1 MFWKTAKQSSQTAGN
16 VDTAAKQKSKF
27 SNIRTLLFKIQNGGE
42 VRDDFSST
50 KETGLPES
58 IRPVTIAAMNQKGG
72 CGKTT
77 TVVNLSA
84 ALAEQ
89 GYRVLVVDMDPQAHA
104 SLGLGVAS
112 EHFRRSIRDLLLDR
126 EVTFGDVM
134 RSTPVANLDILP
146 SSIDLAAAQM
156 DLANLSRGEM
166 ALRHCLLPI
175 EKNYDFI
182 FIDCPPTLNL
192 LTLNALCYAKKV
204 LVPVQTHYY
213 ALEGMKELF
222 RTIEAMRAR
231 FNTELEILGILATL
245 FDKRMS
251 IAGEMLQELRNYFSD
266 SMFETVIHTNVKLIE
281 APMVQQPITVY
292 APQSKAAHDFV
303 QLAEEVLRLVTR
315 QN

>member
-1 MFWKTAKQSSQTAGN
+1 MFWKPGNIGDTAKQSSQTTVN
-16 VDTAAKQKSKF
+16 QKGRF
-27 SNIRTLLFKIQNGGE
+27 SNIRALLFGIQNGKG
-42 VRDDFSST
+42 RARDFSAEP
-50 KETGLPES
+50 ETGLPEAL
-58 IRPVTIAAMNQKGG
+58 RPVTIATMNQKGG

-104 SLGLGVAS
+104 SLGLGVAL
-112 EHFRRSIRDLLLDR
+112 EHFRRSVRDLLLDR
-126 EVTFGDVM
+126 NVTFGDVM
-134 RSTPVANLDILP
+134 RSTAVANLDVLP
-146 SSIDLAAAQM
+146 SSIDLAPAQM

-166 ALRHCLLPI
+166 ALRRGLAQV

-222 RTIEAMRAR
+222 KTIETVRAR
-231 FNTELEILGILATL
+231 FNAELEVLGILATL
-245 FDKRMS
+245 FDQRVA
-251 IAGEMLQELRNYFSD
+251 IAEEMLQELRNYFSAQ
-266 SMFETVIHTNVKLIE
+266 MFETVIHTNVKLIE

-292 APQSKAAHDFV
+292 APQSKAARDFV
-303 QLAEEVLRLVTR
+303 GLAEEVVRLVTK
-315 QN
+315 QD